1 MPELNPFLKLMLDRR
16 AAILGGAGAIVA
28 MHTAANAQS
37 TPEPVNPDAVP
48 GGTLRIGVQGDPV
61 ELDPGLVLLDAAGL
75 VIDFAY
81 EGLTHEG
88 PDLSPQPRLATDW
101 TVSDDGLTYIF
112 NLRQGV
118 KFHNG
123 RDFVADD
130 VKYTID
136 RVMNPDTG
144 SPWQGDASS
153 IDSVEVIDDATVAI
167 HLNRPDVSIL
177 STLTRRGFTIVPQEE
192 VEAHGDLRQ
201 VMVGTG
207 PFKFVEFIPNSH
219 LILEKNVDYW
229 LEGRPYLDSVEIQV
243 IPDGTARTTA
253 LVSGTVDLIE
263 STPAMD
269 YAIIDADENL
279 ARVGGES
286 ANLRWIVFNQRREP
300 WDRVEVRQAIAKGIV
315 RQQIID
321 AAVFGEGEPI
331 IGVYPA
337 SFWAGWPEPAPEG
350 DIEAAAAELA
360 ELDLPEDLN
369 PGILTWSE
377 YDFLLNT
384 SVVFQEQLLQMG
396 INSELEPV
404 ENATYLE
411 RHFSGDFDI
420 AVMGAGGY
428 RDPNDFLAQSWSTD
442 GGTNAAGYSNPEM
455 DELLLAAIAETDQE
469 ARRELY
475 LQIQELGIHDLPW
488 LMLYTSS
495 TYTSMHAKVQGFQ
508 HYLSQS
514 FTSIR
519 DVWINES

>member
-1 MPELNPFLKLMLDRR
+1 MPELNPFLEIMLDRR
-16 AAILGGAGAIVA
+16 AALLGGAGAIA
-28 MHTAANAQS
+28 ALHTAANAQS
-37 TPEPVNPDAVP
+37 TPQPVNPDAMP

-75 VIDFAY
+75 VIDFSY

-101 TVSDDGLTYIF
+101 TVSEDGLTYTF

-118 KFHNG
+118 TFHNG
-123 RDFVADD
+123 RAFVADD

-136 RVMNPDTG
+136 RIMNPDTG
-144 SPWQGDASS
+144 SPWQGDTAS
-153 IDSVEVIDDATVAI
+153 IDTVEVVGDTTVAL

-177 STLTRRGFTIVPQEE
+177 STLTRRGFVIVPQEE
-192 VEAHGDLRQ
+192 VEANGDLRQ

-207 PFKFVEFIPNSH
+207 PFRFVEFIPNSH
-219 LILEKNVDYW
+219 VVLEKNVDYW
-229 LEGRPYLDSVEIQV
+229 LEGRPYLDGVEIQV

-263 STPAMD
+263 STPAKD
-269 YAIIDADENL
+269 YSLIDADSNL
-279 ARVGGES
+279 QRFGGDS
-286 ANLRWIVFNQRREP
+286 ANLRWIVFNQRIEP
-300 WDRVEVRQAIAKGIV
+300 WSRKEVRQAVAKGVV
-315 RQQIID
+315 RQQMID
-321 AAVFGEGEPI
+321 AAVFGEGQPI
-331 IGVYPA
+331 EGVYPA

-360 ELDLPEDLN
+360 ELDLPADLN
-369 PGILTWSE
+369 PSILSWSE

-384 SVVFQEQLLQMG
+384 SLVLQEQLNQMG
-396 INSELEPV
+396 ISSEIDAV

-411 RHFSGDFDI
+411 RHFAGDFDI

-428 RDPNDFLAQSWSTD
+428 RDPNDFLAQAWSTD
-442 GGTNAAGYSNPEM
+442 GVTNAAGYSNPVM
-455 DELLLAAIAETDQE
+455 DELLLAAVAETDQD

-475 LQIQELGIHDLPW
+475 LQIQELGIEDLPW
-488 LMLYTSS
+488 LMLYTSE
-495 TYTSMHAKVQGFQ
+495 TYTSMHVKVMGYE

-514 FTSIR
+514 LTSVR
-519 DVWINES
+519 EMWIEES